1 MVQSDQNRRQTLIFK
16 AYEGDP
22 LAAFLIE
29 HGWPSW
35 MFAAV
40 FVLAY
45 IVALYSG
52 ELVHWYKSDLDYAL
66 SGGIWGWAA
75 MVSFIVVVGGFG
87 SIFYLYVSGKAGSIY
102 QELVEAGVIDGS
114 QVKVRDL
121 INGPVKSI
129 STLNNKSLWLI
140 IAGLLLVCSV
150 ILTLYIQVI
159 NQNAGEVTRYRSL
172 GVLISMPVWLIG
184 IYMVWMI
191 VTRCGTTIWGLF
203 KVLRVE
209 QVEVQP
215 LHPDRCGGLGAVR
228 NFALAL
234 SYVIAVFGVA
244 IIMFA
249 FITSQGPNLCARQI
263 ETENIVRLEAD
274 CENRLGELK
283 DKGLVTEVDGGGFI
297 IHSTKLAKATSTV
310 QTNLDRT
317 FGLPPMWIFIILY
330 VIIAPGAFC
339 CISRL

>member
-1 MVQSDQNRRQTLIFK
+1 
-16 AYEGDP
+16 
-22 LAAFLIE
+22 
-29 HGWPSW
+29 
-35 MFAAV
+35 
-40 FVLAY
+40 
-45 IVALYSG
+45 
-52 ELVHWYKSDLDYAL
+52 
-66 SGGIWGWAA
+66 
-75 MVSFIVVVGGFG
+75 
-87 SIFYLYVSGKAGSIY
+87 
-102 QELVEAGVIDGS
+102 
-114 QVKVRDL
+114 
-121 INGPVKSI
+121 
-129 STLNNKSLWLI
+129 
-140 IAGLLLVCSV
+140 
-150 ILTLYIQVI
+150 
-159 NQNAGEVTRYRSL
+159 
-172 GVLISMPVWLIG
+172 
-184 IYMVWMI
+184 MVWMI

-330 VIIAPGAFC
+330 VIIAPGAFFGTLWVAHGPMKRVRTEL
-339 CISRL
+339 IQNLSHQFNEEYKLVRGHLPARSGSNETRLNNLRRIHELHGITAGFPVWPWNLGSIGQFAAANVPPLALATAGFVVNKFFL